1 MKLRCVISV
10 FGIKRLSTVTNC
22 LLGFSQIKETAA
34 VMKCRRL
41 HSDCPCRR
49 KKRRVIKVFYSLI
62 FVFL

>member
-1 MKLRCVISV
+1 MCYFSFWHQTSVNCDKLS
-10 FGIKRLSTVTNC
+10 
-22 LLGFSQIKETAA
+22 LGFSQIKETAA